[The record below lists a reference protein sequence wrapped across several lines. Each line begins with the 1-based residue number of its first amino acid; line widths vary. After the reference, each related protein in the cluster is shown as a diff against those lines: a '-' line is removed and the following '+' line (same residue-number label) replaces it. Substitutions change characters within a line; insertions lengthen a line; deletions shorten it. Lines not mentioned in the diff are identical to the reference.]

1 MNKQDYPIIGGL
13 EEMIKAHGFK
23 EIKERLEGDQSHD
36 QHNVWISTFAK
47 TGEKCGRIR
56 VSFSFDR

>member
-1 MNKQDYPIIGGL
+1 MNKQDYPIIGDM

-23 EIKERLEGDQSHD
+23 EIKERLEGDQSHG
-36 QHNVWISTFAK
+36 QHDVWISTFAK
-47 TGEKCGRIR
+47 TGGKRGCIR